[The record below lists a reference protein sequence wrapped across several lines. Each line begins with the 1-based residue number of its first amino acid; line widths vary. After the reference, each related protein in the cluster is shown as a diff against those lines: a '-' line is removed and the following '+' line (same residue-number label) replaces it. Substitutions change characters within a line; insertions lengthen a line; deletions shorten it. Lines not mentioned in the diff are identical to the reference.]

1 MRSEIRPMQ
10 RSDIPDVA
18 AIERQVYATPWSP
31 RVFFDELAMDNR
43 RYLVL
48 DSDKGIIGYGG
59 LLLVEHDAHITTIAV
74 APEVRGRRLGLRMM
88 LALVDEAVG
97 NDARHLTLEVR
108 MSNTSAQSLYERFGF
123 DPVGRR
129 KNYYVTEDALVM
141 WATDINT
148 PAYEALVNSIREEI
162 READRAS
169 AATPDEGE
177 RS

>member
-1 MRSEIRPMQ
+1 MRSQIRPMQ

-48 DSDKGIIGYGG
+48 DSDEGIIGYGG

-88 LALVDEAVG
+88 LALVDEAIG

-162 READRAS
+162 READRIS
-169 AATPDEGE
+169 AATSDEGD
-177 RS
+177 RP